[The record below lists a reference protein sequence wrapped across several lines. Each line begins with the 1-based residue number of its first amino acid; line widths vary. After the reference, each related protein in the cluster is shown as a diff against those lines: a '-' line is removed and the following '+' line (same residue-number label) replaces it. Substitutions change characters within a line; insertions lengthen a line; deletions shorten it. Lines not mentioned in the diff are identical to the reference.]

1 MHRSN
6 LREAVEAL
14 HARGVC
20 HLDLAPRNVLVN
32 KDDSL
37 TIIDF
42 GRALLTRDEAAREED
57 FNALEVE
64 FDWES

>member
-1 MHRSN
+1 MRRSN

-20 HLDLAPRNVLVN
+20 HLDLAPRNVLVH
-32 KDDSL
+32 KDGSL

-42 GRALLTRDEAAREED
+42 GRALLTRDEAAHEED

-64 FDWES
+64 FD